1 MAIIDLRSDTVTKPT
16 PAMREAMATAE
27 VGDDVYGEDPSV
39 NRLQETAARRVGKE
53 AGLFVPSGSM
63 GNQAAIHPFTR
74 PGEVVL
80 GGDTVVTLDGE
91 IMGKPSGPEEA
102 EGMLLR
108 LAGRTHN
115 VASGLALVLPSGDVR
130 SGVSTTEVTFRHFS
144 PEVARAY
151 VATGEPLDKAGAYG
165 IQGLG
170 AALVTEIRGDYYS
183 VVGLP
188 VALLLRLF
196 EESGWQYAFA
206 SPPRPHFFSSLLD
219 P

>member
-1 MAIIDLRSDTVTKPT
+1 MLGLSFRVQ
-16 PAMREAMATAE
+16 PAEVPETAQEKESAEAVVERLARDKATA
-27 VGDDVYGEDPSV
+27 VAS
-39 NRLQETAARRVGKE
+39 LC
-53 AGLFVPSGSM
+53 
-63 GNQAAIHPFTR
+63 

-91 IMGKPSGPEEA
+91 ILGKPSGPEDAEA
-102 EGMLLR
+102 MLLR

-144 PEVARAY
+144 PEVAHAY
-151 VATGEPLDKAGAYG
+151 VKTGEPLDKAGAYG

-170 AALVTEIRGDYYS
+170 AVLVTEIRGDYYS

-188 VALLLRLF
+188 VVLLLKLF
-196 EESGWQYAFA
+196 EESGWEYTFPSTAR
-206 SPPRPHFFSSLLD
+206 PPHFFNVLLE